1 MNDNFMELKEQKIW
15 LCWNFREKDGKR
27 TKVPIAASGEKTGT
41 DEAHSSTWVTFDE
54 AKRAAAEKNYSG
66 VGFVIPKGYFFLD
79 IDHRDMDDPYIKMM
93 LVRFGSYAEKS
104 VSREGLH
111 IYGKCDFTKVPTEE
125 KNGKLK
131 LHRRYYQKNP
141 NNGTELYMGG
151 LTNRFAVFT
160 ENIVQD
166 KPLRDCTNAVLVT
179 LEKNMKRKR
188 DVSSGA
194 PFEKAAQQKRR
205 SDGAPKR
212 GSCAKAFD
220 ERMVRGAVQAL
231 RLQKNG
237 GKFSK
242 LFDEGDFSDYGSHS
256 EADLALC
263 SMIAFR
269 VGNDIDAIDKIF
281 RQSALYREKWERRD
295 YREETL
301 SKGIE
306 ACSGTFHSSP
316 APCPDFIRFNETNGQ
331 PYVVVPAL
339 AQHVRDNMKY
349 LLVRD
354 SGKHG
359 LLKYVYEGG
368 VYKLYADEMFKGCI
382 KQFVEDY
389 DPELVKINQINEAFQ
404 HIITDRNYI
413 GQDDLN
419 SHEDIINFRNGL
431 LVVTADRLE
440 LIPHTPDLYSTIQ
453 IPCDWMGERRDTPVF
468 SEYIKTLTNGDKD
481 TARLLMQFMGAC
493 LSNIKGWRMKKSLF
507 LVGDGN
513 TGKSQLKSLVEKMLG
528 KGNYTG
534 IDLSEIEARFGTGTI
549 YGTRLAGSSDMSFM
563 TVGELKAFKLLTGG
577 DSVFA
582 EFKGLPA
589 FEYKYSGLLWF
600 CMNRLPKFGG
610 DDGKWVYDRIM
621 VVNCPNVIPP
631 EKQDKMLLEKM
642 YAEREG
648 IIYLAVKALQKVIK
662 NGYFYDEPETV
673 TQAREKYMSE
683 NNTVIS
689 FFDEC
694 MTRRLS
700 DTIRDKATT
709 GKVYEVYRAWCCDN
723 NGGFAKTAKE
733 FRETLANHL
742 DTTFEEMTK
751 RVHGNRYYTDY
762 TLTLEAKQQYARVY
776 GYDDS
781 STGEDDFLA

>member
-1 MNDNFMELKEQKIW
+1 MNENVMELKEQKIW
-15 LCWNFREKDGKR
+15 LCWNFREKGGKR

-66 VGFVIPKGYFFLD
+66 VGFVIPEGYFFLD
-79 IDHRDMDDPYIKMM
+79 IDHRELDDPYIKTM
-93 LVRFGSYAEKS
+93 LERFGSYAEKS
-104 VSREGLH
+104 VSGKGLH
-111 IYGKCDFTKVPTEE
+111 IYGRCDFTKVPTEE

-166 KPLRDCTNAVLVT
+166 KPLKDCTNAVLVT
-179 LEKNMKRKR
+179 LEKNMKRAQNRKKTPELKAL
-188 DVSSGA
+188 DVTAEG
-194 PFEKAAQQKRR
+194 
-205 SDGAPKR
+205 
-212 GSCAKAFD
+212 FD
-220 ERMVRGAVQAL
+220 IICKL
-231 RLQKNG
+231 RKQKNG
-237 GKFSK
+237 EKFCK

-269 VGNDIDAIDKIF
+269 VGDDPDAIDQIF
-281 RQSALYREKWERRD
+281 RQSALYREKWERED

-301 SKGIE
+301 AKGIE
-306 ACSGTFHSSP
+306 ACNGVYHRTLMPH
-316 APCPDFIRFNETNGQ
+316 PDFIRFNEMTGQ

-359 LLKYVYEGG
+359 LLKYVYEDG

-389 DPELVKINQINEAFQ
+389 DPELVKIHQINEAFQ

-419 SHEDIINFRNGL
+419 SREDIINFRNGL
-431 LVVTADRLE
+431 LIVTADRLE
-440 LIPHTPDLYSTIQ
+440 LIPHTPSIYSTIQ
-453 IPCDWMGERRDTPVF
+453 IPCRWTGKMSETPVF
-468 SEYIKTLTNGDKD
+468 IEYMRTLTNNDNAV
-481 TARLLMQFMGAC
+481 ARLLLQFMGAC
-493 LSNIKGWRMKKSLF
+493 LSNIKGSRMKKSLF

-577 DSVFA
+577 DAVFA

-589 FEYKYSGLLWF
+589 FEYKYNGLLWF

-631 EKQDKMLLEKM
+631 EKQDKMLLDKM

-689 FFDEC
+689 FFEEC

-709 GKVYEVYRAWCCDN
+709 GKIYEVYRAWCFDN

-733 FRETLANHL
+733 FRETLANYL
-742 DTTFEEMTK
+742 GTTFEELTK

-762 TLTLEAKQQYARVY
+762 TLTIEAKQQHARIY